1 MPAGVSDLSCQA
13 ASSSRSSTLRMQ
25 TVRSRDK
32 PPPSAVLRSPAR
44 RTQERNKTVAIV
56 RCQVWGCLWHQ
67 GQEIPNSRSTL
78 SRTVLGLFSEK
89 TRDRVG
95 SLFSLTSP
103 VTAARSAE
111 GQTGF
116 LSERSLFLIQQP
128 GLAGF
133 AVSTADKQ
141 GPSCCDC
148 ISSCYCRNSLAWL
161 VELSVWL

>member
-1 MPAGVSDLSCQA
+1 MLLSDPRHAEPKSVIKPLLLYVAKFGVACGIKDRKFQ
-13 ASSSRSSTLRMQ
+13 
-25 TVRSRDK
+25 
-32 PPPSAVLRSPAR
+32 
-44 RTQERNKTVAIV
+44 
-56 RCQVWGCLWHQ
+56 
-67 GQEIPNSRSTL
+67 TL
-78 SRTVLGLFSEK
+78 SQCLVVLSWVCFQSEHM
-89 TRDRVG
+89 REW

-133 AVSTADKQ
+133 AVSTADKR
-141 GPSCCDC
+141 GPSCCDS

-161 VELSVWL
+161 VELSLASGCECTERNILPSTWF